1 MASHFLVKL
10 NFNEIEN
17 EQRSVILIYII
28 KKYLPPGKKTR
39 SLYAR
44 GSFNIYV

>member
-28 KKYLPPGKKTR
+28 KRIFSPLEENA
-39 SLYAR
+39 SLSDR